1 MKVWQVFNVQR
12 TFTNYKHFRDISVI
26 FNFQSKSN
34 EMVIKCKFNLD
45 YFPKQETQKQP
56 DVSSLIFHV

>member
-1 MKVWQVFNVQR
+1 MCRELLQITNISG
-12 TFTNYKHFRDISVI
+12 TFLFI
-26 FNFQSKSN
+26 FNFQSKYN